1 MKLKL
6 SQLLFASLIFASFS
20 VTAQESIRCGWVVN
34 QNDSNIELVDSQG
47 VFILAATNP
56 RSMQLHIDLT
66 NGLVVTPKIYIQAD
80 SVKVFC
86 ACTKLNVQY
95 DKDFLYPFGVVKQ
108 YTEKSLETCF
118 KDPMLPSI
126 EKVAR

>member
-47 VFILAATNP
+47 TYLLAVTP
-56 RSMQLHIDLT
+56 GTGPHIDLT
-66 NGLVVTPKIYIQAD
+66 RGLVHMPKVHIQAN

-86 ACTKLNVQY
+86 GCARLELTSDSRFIHPL
-95 DKDFLYPFGVVKQ
+95 GGVKQ
-108 YTEKSLETCF
+108 FTEKSLDTCF
-118 KDPMLPSI
+118 KDPMLPHLERI
-126 EKVAR
+126 VR